1 MRYFQF
7 NTQLKD
13 EIDEKML
20 EMQMEQ
26 MREKRDAL
34 KTCKYC
40 NQEMSTSDD
49 GFYCSNKKCSN
60 FDVDVLAID
69 VDVLA
74 IDDNN
79 LMARLDH
86 ALSFPQRFKQAGD
99 WK

>member
-13 EIDEKML
+13 ELDEKML
-20 EMQMEQ
+20 EIQMEQ
-26 MREKRDAL
+26 MREKRDEQ
-34 KTCKYC
+34 K
-40 NQEMSTSDD
+40 EDD
-49 GFYCSNKKCSN
+49 
-60 FDVDVLAID
+60 
-69 VDVLA
+69 
-74 IDDNN
+74 N